1 MNVLEMIQDWI
12 PTFFTVLFV
21 IACYWV
27 VKYFMDKQSNTGS
40 FSIIRTIVLFSIA
53 LIGFIFII
61 LSVPMDEG
69 IKGQITSLFGI
80 VISAGL
86 ALSSATFIGNGLA
99 GVMLRA
105 VDSYKAGDFIEVD
118 GILGRVSE
126 KGLLHTEV
134 QTENRDLVTLPN
146 LHLATNPVRV
156 IRASG
161 TFVTATCSLGYDV
174 NQNKI
179 KEALLLAAAN
189 AGLEDSFV
197 HIIELGDFSVVYK
210 VYGLLKDAKTMIS
223 AKSRLHGCMLDALHE
238 SDIEIVSPSF
248 MNQRQ
253 VGDTI
258 FIPKKVRK
266 NEIVEENEKVEQKV
280 FDKADEAETI
290 EKRVEFIDSIKAE
303 IKTCQEDLLKL
314 ESEEDIKAMKNRIL
328 RLEEKR
334 DKIQARLNAKMED
347 LNNKN

>member
-1 MNVLEMIQDWI
+1 MNVLELIQDWV
-12 PTFFTVLFV
+12 PTFFSVLFV
-21 IACYWV
+21 VATYWI
-27 VKYFMDKQSNTGS
+27 VKYLMDKQSNSGS
-40 FSIIRTIVLFSIA
+40 FSIIRTIILFSIA

-61 LSVPMDEG
+61 LSIPMDEG

-105 VDSYKAGDFIEVD
+105 VNSYKAGDFIEV
-118 GILGRVSE
+118 GGVLGRVSE
-126 KGLLHTEV
+126 KGLLHTEI
-134 QTENRDLVTLPN
+134 QTESRDLVTLPN

-161 TFVTATCSLGYDV
+161 TFVNAAVSLGYDV
-174 NQNKI
+174 NQHKI
-179 KEALLLAAAN
+179 KEALLKASAN

-197 HIIELGDFSVVYK
+197 HITELGDYSVVYK
-210 VYGLLKDAKTMIS
+210 VFGLLKDAKTMIS
-223 AKSRLHGCMLDALHE
+223 AKSRLYGCMLDALHE

-253 VGDTI
+253 VGEAI

-266 NEIVEENEKVEQKV
+266 HEVVEDNEKVAQKV
-280 FDKADEAETI
+280 FDKAEEAETI
-290 EKRVEFIDSIKAE
+290 EKRTEFIDNIKAE
-303 IKTCQEDLLKL
+303 IKTCQEDLPKL
-314 ESEEDIKAMKNRIL
+314 ESESDILAMKNRISK
-328 RLEEKR
+328 LEEKR
-334 DKIQARLNAKMED
+334 DVIQARLDAKMLD
-347 LNNKN
+347 LKNKE